1 MSSGE
6 GMEEEK
12 EQGRGVWRL
21 DCGAMVGW
29 VARSQVAGGPK
40 DADCCCWFC
49 PVRRL
54 MQQFIVLPVLFCL
67 HVAVVHVSRLVLLVY
82 YSVECHQ
89 GSMCCRMTIVVR
101 VMTFPKLSCA

>member
-1 MSSGE
+1 
-6 GMEEEK
+6 
-12 EQGRGVWRL
+12 
-21 DCGAMVGW
+21 
-29 VARSQVAGGPK
+29 
-40 DADCCCWFC
+40 
-49 PVRRL
+49 

>member
-1 MSSGE
+1 MYNSL
-6 GMEEEK
+6 
-12 EQGRGVWRL
+12 QTNH
-21 DCGAMVGW
+21 VGH
-29 VARSQVAGGPK
+29 AILYS
-40 DADCCCWFC
+40 
-49 PVRRL
+49 
-54 MQQFIVLPVLFCL
+54 L